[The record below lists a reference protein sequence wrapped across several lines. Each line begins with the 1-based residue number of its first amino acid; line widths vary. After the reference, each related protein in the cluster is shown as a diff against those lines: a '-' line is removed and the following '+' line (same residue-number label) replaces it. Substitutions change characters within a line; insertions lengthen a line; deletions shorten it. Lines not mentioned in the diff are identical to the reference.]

1 MFFILLPPYCFK
13 LVGFIKIRCKSMDYS
28 HKYATKEQYKINE
41 DEKKDKGLSAGI

>member
-1 MFFILLPPYCFK
+1 
-13 LVGFIKIRCKSMDYS
+13 MDYS